1 MKSNFDPELQRLR
14 AKMNEIEVEMEKVF
28 QKAAKELDLE
38 AGKSLKVSKMLLIL
52 VLTLFFY
59 AKGNQFTL

>member
-1 MKSNFDPELQRLR
+1 MVKSNFDPELQRLR

-52 VLTLFFY
+52 V
-59 AKGNQFTL
+59 